1 MSLIVKAAVLHQV
14 GGPFSI
20 EEVELL
26 PPEPG
31 EVRVRLAAAGICH
44 SDWHFVTGDLTR
56 DMPLVLGHE
65 GAGIVEEVGEGVTSV
80 QPGQHAILNWAPA
93 CGACFYCARSR
104 PGRSAFTWSLRRSDL
119 RWM

>member
-1 MSLIVKAAVLHQV
+1 MMSVTMKAAVLHEV

-31 EVRVRLAAAGICH
+31 VRVHLAAAGACH
-44 SDWHFVTGDLTR
+44 SDWHFVTGNLTR

-65 GAGIVEEVGEGVTSV
+65 GAGIVEEVGAGVTS
-80 QPGQHAILNWAPA
+80 GTNWK
-93 CGACFYCARSR
+93 
-104 PGRSAFTWSLRRSDL
+104 
-119 RWM
+119 